1 MGAVAT
7 FVDITERKRMEL
19 ALTQTLQDKSD
30 FLADISHELRT
41 PLTVIRGSAEVGL
54 DLERNCVHREALED
68 IVKESTHVQ
77 RMVEDLLF
85 LARSDS
91 GELPVDLEEM
101 DVPLFLTE
109 LAGRTAALAR
119 ERGATLKLGLTGE
132 GRLRIDRARV
142 EQAVLN
148 LVDNAAKYGSTGEPI
163 ALTSTVRSGEL
174 RIEVADKGPGIP
186 QAALAHIFDRFYR
199 VDDTPAPKR
208 GGTGLGLPIVKTI
221 AEAHGGRIE
230 AKSSV
235 GAGTTMS
242 LYIPLIEEP

>member
-1 MGAVAT
+1 V
-7 FVDITERKRMEL
+7 
-19 ALTQTLQDKSD
+19 
-30 FLADISHELRT
+30 
-41 PLTVIRGSAEVGL
+41 
-54 DLERNCVHREALED
+54 
-68 IVKESTHVQ
+68 
-77 RMVEDLLF
+77 
-85 LARSDS
+85 
-91 GELPVDLEEM
+91 
-101 DVPLFLTE
+101 
-109 LAGRTAALAR
+109 AR
-119 ERGATLKLGLTGE
+119 EIGVSPETLRNWLRQDEVDAGE
-132 GRLRIDRARV
+132 R
-142 EQAVLN
+142 
-148 LVDNAAKYGSTGEPI
+148 I

-230 AKSSV
+230 AQSSV